1 MVYFL
6 LNVLLA
12 LAWAALT
19 GDFSPIN
26 LVAGFVFGYAALWFM
41 KFIMPFS
48 TYFAKV
54 PQVIS
59 FVLMFGWEIIKAN
72 LRMAYYVLAPIDKM
86 NPGVIGIPLDI
97 TNDLQ
102 ITMLANMITLTPG
115 TLSLEVSTD
124 RQVLYVHNVQVT
136 DPDAF
141 RQEIKEGFERQV
153 LEVTR

>member
-1 MVYFL
+1 MNYFL
-6 LNVLLA
+6 LNILLA
-12 LAWAALT
+12 LAWGALT

-26 LVAGFVFGYAALWFM
+26 LLAGFVFGYAALWFM
-41 KFIMPFS
+41 KFIMLS
-48 TYFAKV
+48 SSYFAKV
-54 PQVIS
+54 PQVIY
-59 FVLMFGWEIIKAN
+59 FILMFGWEILKAN

-86 NPGVIGIPLDI
+86 NPGIIAIPLDI
-97 TNDLQ
+97 TTDLQ

-136 DPDAF
+136 DPDVF